1 MTQEEAK
8 YIPAGTKVVFTNGS
22 IGTVEDHPVRSR
34 FTGRLTGVS
43 KYVRMPSGGAIL
55 LESSYKNFTIK
66 NY

>member
-8 YIPAGTKVVFTNGS
+8 YIPEGTKVVFTNGS

-34 FTGRLTGVS
+34 FTGRLTSVS

-55 LESSYKNFTIK
+55 LESCPEKFNLL
-66 NY
+66 